1 MSNLVFLSAS
11 ELAKLIRDTGK
22 PTLRERKFGA
32 VEVLEAH
39 LAHITQHN
47 STLNAI
53 CTLNTEAAR
62 QQAQQAD
69 IALSRG
75 EIWGKLHGVPITI
88 KDAISTA
95 GLRTTA
101 GYLPLKDYIPERDA
115 TVVARLKAEGAII
128 LGKTNLAESSAD
140 WQGIN
145 DIFPRVNNPSNLDY
159 TPGGSSSGG
168 AVATVAGLSPL
179 DICSDFGGS
188 IRQPAHFC
196 GVYGLKPTDRRVPTT
211 GHIPEIPGMPRCIR
225 QFLTIGCLA
234 RSIEDLQLCLEI
246 IAGADQF
253 QPDIP
258 PVPLDT
264 PSNKPL
270 QQLRIAWAD
279 EWEHFPV
286 ASEIKSVIQLAVKK
300 LIDQKLNIQ
309 QWVPNFDFIEAWQL
323 YYKVATYNLIYS
335 QPNTLNYTRKSLAF
349 LWRETTGGERQLQ
362 NISQVAKT
370 ALSVFLNPSLK
381 GYFEALTQRD
391 QMISQMDTELK
402 PWDIY
407 LCPVAM
413 TPAFTHRPKGEAIE
427 IDGQKVPYMM
437 ASGAYTIPFSLTG
450 HPVVIIPIGQTQKG
464 LPVGL
469 QIIGKR
475 WQEMELLSIAKQ
487 INLIIGDFKHPPGY

>member
-1 MSNLVFLSAS
+1 MSDLVFLSAS
-11 ELAKLIRDTGK
+11 ELAKLISARTIS
-22 PTLRERKFGA
+22 A
-32 VEVLEAH
+32 VEVLEAY
-39 LAHITQHN
+39 LAQITQHN
-47 STLNAI
+47 PQLNAI
-53 CTLNTEAAR
+53 CTLNAETAR
-62 QQAQQAD
+62 QQAKQAD
-69 IALSRG
+69 IALSQG
-75 EIWGKLHGVPITI
+75 ESWGKLHGVPITI
-88 KDAISTA
+88 KDALETA

-101 GYLPLKDYIPERDA
+101 GYRPLKDYIPQRDA

-145 DIFPRVNNPSNLDY
+145 DLFPRVNNPSNLDY

-168 AVATVAGLSPL
+168 AVATITGLSPL

-211 GHIPEIPGMPRCIR
+211 GHLPEMPGMPRCIR
-225 QFLTIGCLA
+225 QLLTIGCLA

-264 PSNKPL
+264 PSDKPL

-279 EWEHFPV
+279 EWENFPV
-286 ASEIKSVIQLAVKK
+286 ASEIKSVIQLAIKK

-309 QWVPNFDFIEAWQL
+309 KWVPNFDFIEAWQL

-335 QPNTLNYTRKSLAF
+335 QPNTFEYTRKSLAF
-349 LWRETTGGERQLQ
+349 LWRESTGGNSQLQ
-362 NISQVAKT
+362 QISQVANIGF
-370 ALSVFLNPSLK
+370 SIFLNPSLK

-391 QMISQMDTELK
+391 QMIAKMETELE

-413 TPAFTHRPKGEAIE
+413 TPAFTHRRKGEAVEIE
-427 IDGQKVPYMM
+427 GKKVPYMM

-450 HPVVIIPIGQTQKG
+450 HPVVVIPIGQTQNG

-469 QIIGKR
+469 QIVGKR
-475 WQEMELLSIAKQ
+475 WRDMELLSIAEI
-487 INLIIGDFKHPPGY
+487 INNKVGCFQHPLLY